1 MKKQLLIAAVAATMG
16 TAAIA
21 DISITGNAK
30 YEFKNI
36 EDANNATT
44 NTGHTEVNVSIKGT
58 SGDTSVVLN
67 TEWNGQGAVDS
78 DPAGD
83 TASGLLDVE
92 DMYMTTKIGDVSLK
106 MGDFASGTS
115 GLLGEIDNGSRATNK
130 VSASMK
136 IAGASVGYHT
146 TPGSGSGDSVTV
158 SMPVAGYTLNLK
170 ESANSY
176 TAYGISGDVSGLGF
190 RLEQQASD
198 TADADVTFGNLTYSS
213 NGIDLGYAW
222 ISADDTSD
230 TVKEDDSSIFAVEMA
245 ASNSQKT
252 NAVGVKQISAKTSL
266 AGNTVTFKAGT
277 LEHKGTVQDSDF
289 TQIDVKRSLAS
300 GATLAATYTVA
311 DTENVAQGT
320 AMTDSATLELDI
332 SVKF

>member
-30 YEFKNI
+30 YEYKSI
-36 EDANNATT
+36 EDKNNSTT
-44 NTGHTEVNVSIKGT
+44 NTGNSEVNLKIVGK
-58 SGDTSVVLN
+58 SGDTTVVLAH
-67 TEWNGQGAVDS
+67 EFLGAG
-78 DPAGD
+78 A
-83 TASGLLDVE
+83 ANNVE
-92 DMYMTTKIGDVSLK
+92 DMYITTKIGDVSLK
-106 MGDFASGTS
+106 MGDFASGTT
-115 GLLGEIDNGSRATNK
+115 GILGEIDNGGRSTDK

-146 TPGSGSGDSVTV
+146 VPGTGVSDSVTV

-170 ESANSY
+170 ESPNSY

-198 TADADVTFGNLTYSS
+198 TADSDVTFGSLTYSANS
-213 NGIDLGYAW
+213 IDLGYAW
-222 ISADDTSD
+222 ISADDSQT
-230 TVKEDDSSIFAVEMA
+230 TVTEDDSSIFAVEMA
-245 ASNSQKT
+245 STGGVRKT

-277 LEHKGTVQDSDF
+277 LEHKGAFQDSDF
-289 TQIDVKRSLAS
+289 TQVDVKRSLAS

-311 DTENVAQGT
+311 DTANVATGT

>member
-36 EDANNATT
+36 EDANNSTT
-44 NTGHTEVNVSIKGT
+44 NTGNTEVNVSIKGT

-67 TEWNGQGAVDS
+67 TEFTDGSSTAAGAGVN
-78 DPAGD
+78 
-83 TASGLLDVE
+83 VE
-92 DMYMTTKIGDVSLK
+92 DMYMTTKIGDVTLK

-115 GLLGEIDNGSRATNK
+115 GLLGEIDNGARATNK
-130 VSASMK
+130 VSASMN

-190 RLEQQASD
+190 RVEQQSSD
-198 TADADVTFGNLTYSS
+198 TADADVTFGNLTYSA
-213 NGIDLGYAW
+213 NGVDLGYAW
-222 ISADDTSD
+222 ISADDSQT
-230 TVKEDDSSIFAVEMA
+230 TVTEDDSSIFAVEMA
-245 ASNSQKT
+245 SSGGSQKT

-277 LEHKGTVQDSDF
+277 LEHKGAVQDSDF
-289 TQIDVKRSLAS
+289 TQVDIKRSLAS

-311 DTENVAQGT
+311 DTANVATGT
-320 AMTDSATLELDI
+320 AMTDSSTLELDL

>member
-36 EDANNATT
+36 EDANNSTT
-44 NTGHTEVNVSIKGT
+44 NTGNTEVNVSIKGT

-67 TEWNGQGAVDS
+67 TEFTDGSSVT
-78 DPAGD
+78 AGD
-83 TASGLLDVE
+83 GVNVE
-92 DMYMTTKIGDVSLK
+92 DMYMTTKIGDVTLK

-190 RLEQQASD
+190 RVEQQSSD
-198 TADADVTFGNLTYSS
+198 AADADVTFGNLTYST
-213 NGIDLGYAW
+213 NGVDLGYAW
-222 ISADDTSD
+222 ISADDSQT
-230 TVKEDDSSIFAVEMA
+230 TVTEDDSSIFAVEMGQ
-245 ASNSQKT
+245 ASNGGIKT
-252 NAVGVKQISAKTSL
+252 NTVGVKQISAKTSL

-277 LEHKGTVQDSDF
+277 LEHKGAVQDSDF
-289 TQIDVKRSLAS
+289 TQVDIKRSLAS

-311 DTENVAQGT
+311 DTANVATGT
-320 AMTDSATLELDI
+320 AMTDVSTLELDL